1 MKIEDI
7 DFQKEL
13 DINKYKL
20 DEECLS
26 HASRYAYW
34 ADAYVSARS
43 EYGVKKDNLAYI
55 TSNKSNELRNYYME
69 SGEKFTE
76 ARLAN
81 AVDMDDDVVEAKKEL
96 REAEELMY
104 KLDVAVKSMDTRK
117 SELDNL
123 VKLYCAGYFSNVST
137 TPTRRDVNEEVSREM
152 RKNLN
157 KGEEVYDEEEI

>member
-26 HASRYAYW
+26 HATRYAYW
-34 ADAYVSARS
+34 ADAYVEAKN
-43 EYGVKKDNLAYI
+43 EYGIRKDNLALTI
-55 TSNKSNELRNYYME
+55 AEKSIDLRNYYME

-76 ARLAN
+76 ARLDAAI
-81 AVDMDDDVVEAKKEL
+81 AVEDDVVIAKQKL
-96 REAEELMY
+96 REAEELMN
-104 KLDVAVKSMDTRK
+104 KLDVAVKSMDTRR

-137 TPTRRDVNEEVSREM
+137 NPTKRDVNEEVSREM